1 MVLMGLIG
9 VLERAHLGLRQL
21 CAARPTESSH
31 YLQVGEPLGSKT
43 DKEKNSWEVQK
54 VGRGT
59 GAMEGAE
66 MAPMDMGWV
75 HPGPD

>member
-1 MVLMGLIG
+1 
-9 VLERAHLGLRQL
+9 LR
-21 CAARPTESSH
+21 
-31 YLQVGEPLGSKT
+31 VGEQNWIPLGSKT
-43 DKEKNSWEVQK
+43 DEEKSTQEVQK

-75 HPGPD
+75 GLVGLGWMNEF